1 MRRPV
6 TLLLALLAL
15 LAPASAA
22 LAQGAGDEQYA
33 DPFGEVDQPNE
44 AQEPEQE
51 APAQTQT
58 QAPSTPAAQ
67 ADTVAQET
75 AAPEAG
81 SAQLPRSGF
90 PVVMLVAFGWTLLV
104 AGVAIR
110 RGAAEPGPRS

>member
-44 AQEPEQE
+44 SQEPEQE
-51 APAQTQT
+51 APAPQTP
-58 QAPSTPAAQ
+58 APSTPAAP

-75 AAPEAG
+75 AAPEAS

-90 PVVMLVAFGWTLLV
+90 PVVLLVAFGWTLLV

-110 RGAAEPGPRS
+110 RGAAETGPRS